1 MLLQPVDFFLSKKAT
16 SLLCQDAHGANK
28 KYEIAAKASGM
39 FLGGLSGSGS
49 VRVRVTPNWMAKSH
63 SKQIHVFLTL
73 FSPRNPQK
81 KWSYNII
88 HPHTHTQPPPLF
100 REGARS
106 LNVIHPT
113 RHERMMCNSTYYSIM
128 AKCLHVLERRVPAR
142 PPPF

>member
-81 KWSYNII
+81 KFLSFGRNKSKTKGKIPKYI
-88 HPHTHTQPPPLF
+88 
-100 REGARS
+100 S
-106 LNVIHPT
+106 LDPEFMKSSH
-113 RHERMMCNSTYYSIM
+113 
-128 AKCLHVLERRVPAR
+128 
-142 PPPF
+142 